1 MKKLTLIFLLCFF
14 ISCTPGAH
22 PDYAKNLETAQTTLR
37 LQGTEN
43 DLDTQI
49 SFVHEDMQWQ
59 AAFHGGG
66 ILNKEQYGAYL
77 KGWHDLMEDVTYTA
91 DNWLPGVSPDT
102 GLADG
107 SVRTYGKWSGI
118 HTDTGKSWEL
128 VTYHT
133 FDFKEGLIIGGG
145 DYFDAGGLMGS
156 LTQEEVV
163 ESEDDTSME

>member
-1 MKKLTLIFLLCFF
+1 
-14 ISCTPGAH
+14 
-22 PDYAKNLETAQTTLR
+22 
-37 LQGTEN
+37 
-43 DLDTQI
+43 
-49 SFVHEDMQWQ
+49 MQWQ

-107 SVRTYGKWSGI
+107 SVRTYGKWSGV

-145 DYFDAGGLMGS
+145 DYFDAGGLMAS

>member
-1 MKKLTLIFLLCFF
+1 F

-145 DYFDAGGLMGS
+145 DYFDAGGLMAS